1 MVATLP
7 FPIRSSQV
15 ALRPAEGRPTRAR
28 ELPTAA
34 TGEMDAQEI
43 ARLEAAIAG
52 DRAALTEL
60 TEQYRRIVA
69 AGVRRWLAPTTDAD
83 LEDHIQSVFAKL
95 PVSIR
100 SFDFRRRTKFSTWF
114 YAFLRHYCLD
124 VRKRRRLRL
133 VSIQQPEEDAPER
146 ALPSTARAPWQESQ
160 QSELRALLHE
170 AVGSLP
176 RAERLVFELREID
189 GADYAEIATRLGIA
203 EGTAKGRLY
212 RAKESLRVRL
222 RPYLR
227 DGSTLRRTDWMKSA

>member
-1 MVATLP
+1 MD
-7 FPIRSSQV
+7 
-15 ALRPAEGRPTRAR
+15 AR
-28 ELPTAA
+28 EV
-34 TGEMDAQEI
+34 

-69 AGVRRWLAPTTDAD
+69 AGVRRWLAPTSDAD

-133 VSIQQPEEDAPER
+133 VSMHPTDEGEPER
-146 ALPSTARAPWQESQ
+146 VLPSTTRAPWQECQ
-160 QSELRALLHE
+160 RSELRSLLQE

-176 RAERLVFELREID
+176 CAERLVFELREIE
-189 GADYAEIATRLGIA
+189 GVDYSEIATRLGIA
-203 EGTAKGRLY
+203 KGTAKGRLY
-212 RAKESLRVRL
+212 RAKESLQAQL

-227 DGSTLRRTDWMKSA
+227 DGTKTMRGDWMKSA